1 MRSNIIHNFK
11 RNVRYSALAAGIAIT
26 VAFIAVMSVFA
37 IRQSN
42 ARAAT
47 APVNL
52 GTAATFAVLAGQ
64 TVTNTGPTI
73 VNGDLGVSPGT
84 SITGFP
90 PGVVNGTIHSAGAA
104 AAQAQL
110 DLTAAYNDAATRT
123 PTGPLPAA
131 IGGLTFTPG
140 VYNAAAAV
148 GLTGTVTL
156 DGQND
161 PNAVFIFQIGSAL
174 TTASA
179 SVVNLI
185 NGARAC
191 NVFWQIGSSAT
202 LGTGSSF
209 AGNILALTSIT
220 VTTGVTVNGRALAR
234 NAAVTLDTNSI
245 IRPPNCAVGPAPAPT
260 PTATATATRTPRADR
275 THTAISR
282 QDNGTDVDLDQ
293 TGDGGSSSLN
303 SSERRAHLP
312 AGRPQSYAR

>member
-1 MRSNIIHNFK
+1 MRSNITGGIH
-11 RNVRYSALAAGIAIT
+11 RNVRCPFLATGITLSVALIT
-26 VAFIAVMSVFA
+26 VMSVFVLK
-37 IRQSN
+37 QSN
-42 ARAAT
+42 ARAET
-47 APVNL
+47 TPVNL
-52 GTAATFAVLAGQ
+52 GTAATFAVLGGQ
-64 TVTNTGPTI
+64 TVTNTGPTV

-90 PGVVNGTIHSAGAA
+90 PGVVNGTIHSADAT

-110 DLTAAYNDAATRT
+110 DLTAAYNDAATR
-123 PTGPLPAA
+123 PSTGPLPAA

-140 VYNAAAAV
+140 VYTAPAAV

-156 DGQND
+156 DAQGD

-179 SVVNLI
+179 SMVNLI

-220 VTTGVTVNGRALAR
+220 VTTGTTVNGRTLAR
-234 NAAVTLDTNSI
+234 NGAVTLDTNTI
-245 IRPPNCAVGPAPAPT
+245 TRPPDCTPT
-260 PTATATATRTPRADR
+260 PTPTPTTTTTTTNNNTNNHHHHAYG
-275 THTAISR
+275 R
-282 QDNGTDVDLDQ
+282 QDNGTD
-293 TGDGGSSSLN
+293 LN
-303 SSERRAHLP
+303 LNQNDDHHTRSITHTHDRLTKAHHHQQ
-312 AGRPQSYAR
+312 RTHTR